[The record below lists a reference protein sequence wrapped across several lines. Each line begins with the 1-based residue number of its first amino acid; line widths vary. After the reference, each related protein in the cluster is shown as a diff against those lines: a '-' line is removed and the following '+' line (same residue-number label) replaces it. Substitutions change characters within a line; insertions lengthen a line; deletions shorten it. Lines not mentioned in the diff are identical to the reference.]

1 MPKVSRNGDMC
12 ATGHLCTKKA
22 PVRASQFSVFANGKP
37 VLRRGDK
44 VKPHTILVPPL
55 CKVHAANVKG
65 ASSKDQPY
73 GIVMR
78 PLGTTRNMELLLKK
92 HSEYYIKFLKLES
105 VQTWKK

>member
-44 VKPHTILVPPL
+44 VKPHTILVPPF
-55 CKVHAANVKG
+55 CKVHAAKVKG
-65 ASSKDQPY
+65 ASSKVFAR
-73 GIVMR
+73 GIGIARRGDSADFGAMV
-78 PLGTTRNMELLLKK
+78 GA
-92 HSEYYIKFLKLES
+92 SQD
-105 VQTWKK
+105 VVAG

>member
-55 CKVHAANVKG
+55 CKVHAANIKG
-65 ASSKDQPY
+65 ASSKVFAR
-73 GIVMR
+73 GIGIARRGDSADFGAMV
-78 PLGTTRNMELLLKK
+78 GA
-92 HSEYYIKFLKLES
+92 SQD
-105 VQTWKK
+105 VVAG